1 VIYFAQYSEKYRVR
15 AAQAPG
21 RFVKVPLTKEIK
33 TSTMEKFKINESDTG
48 SSEIQVA
55 LLTRRIE
62 QLVEH
67 LKAHKHDH
75 HSRRGLLML
84 IGQRRR
90 HLAYLSRKD
99 SRKYQTLIAELGL
112 RK

>member
-1 VIYFAQYSEKYRVR
+1 
-15 AAQAPG
+15 
-21 RFVKVPLTKEIK
+21 VPLAEDEK
-33 TSTMEKFKINESDTG
+33 TATIEKFRANETDTG
-48 SSEIQVA
+48 SSEVQVA

-62 QLVEH
+62 QLGEH
-67 LKAHKHDH
+67 LKNHKHDH

-99 SRKYQTLIAELGL
+99 NSKYQALIAALGL

>member
-1 VIYFAQYSEKYRVR
+1 MPLAKEDKTTIIEKYR
-15 AAQAPG
+15 
-21 RFVKVPLTKEIK
+21 
-33 TSTMEKFKINESDTG
+33 INETDTG
-48 SSEIQVA
+48 SSAVQVA
-55 LLTRRIE
+55 VLTRRIE

-99 SRKYQTLIAELGL
+99 SHKYQELITELGL

>member
-1 VIYFAQYSEKYRVR
+1 MPLAKEDR
-15 AAQAPG
+15 AAI
-21 RFVKVPLTKEIK
+21 L
-33 TSTMEKFKINESDTG
+33 EKFRINEKDTG
-48 SSEIQVA
+48 SSEVQVA
-55 LLTRRIE
+55 LLTKRIE

-67 LKAHKHDH
+67 LKKNKHDH

-90 HLAYLSRKD
+90 HLAYVNHQD
-99 SRKYQTLIAELGL
+99 SRKYQSLIAALGL

>member
-1 VIYFAQYSEKYRVR
+1 MPLGTDDK
-15 AAQAPG
+15 AA
-21 RFVKVPLTKEIK
+21 II
-33 TSTMEKFKINESDTG
+33 EKFRASDKDTG
-48 SSEIQVA
+48 SSEVQVA

-67 LKAHKHDH
+67 LKSHKHDH

-90 HLAYLSRKD
+90 HLAYINRQD
-99 SRKYQTLIAELGL
+99 SRKYQALIAELGL

>member
-1 VIYFAQYSEKYRVR
+1 MPLGTEDK
-15 AAQAPG
+15 AA
-21 RFVKVPLTKEIK
+21 II
-33 TSTMEKFKINESDTG
+33 EKFKTSDTDTG
-48 SSEIQVA
+48 SSEVQVA

-67 LKAHKHDH
+67 LKSHKHDH

-90 HLAYLSRKD
+90 HLAYINRQN

>member
-1 VIYFAQYSEKYRVR
+1 M
-15 AAQAPG
+15 
-21 RFVKVPLTKEIK
+21 PLPKEIK
-33 TSTMEKFKINESDTG
+33 VAALEKFKTHESDTG
-48 SSEIQVA
+48 SSEVQVA

-90 HLAYLSRKD
+90 HLAYVSKKD
-99 SRKYQTLIAELGL
+99 SNKYQALIAELGL

>member
-1 VIYFAQYSEKYRVR
+1 M
-15 AAQAPG
+15 
-21 RFVKVPLTKEIK
+21 PLAKEDK
-33 TSTMEKFKINESDTG
+33 TTIIEKFRVNATDTG
-48 SSEIQVA
+48 SSEVQVA
-55 LLTRRIE
+55 VLTRRIE

-75 HSRRGLLML
+75 HSRRGLLMM

-90 HLAYLSRKD
+90 HLAYLSHKD
-99 SRKYQTLIAELGL
+99 SHKYQELIAALGL

>member
-1 VIYFAQYSEKYRVR
+1 
-15 AAQAPG
+15 
-21 RFVKVPLTKEIK
+21 VPLGKDDK
-33 TSTMEKFKINESDTG
+33 TAIIEKFRATDKDTG
-48 SSEIQVA
+48 SSEVQVA

-67 LKAHKHDH
+67 LKSHKHDH

-90 HLAYLSRKD
+90 HLAYINRQD
-99 SRKYQTLIAELGL
+99 SRKYQALIAELGL

>member
-1 VIYFAQYSEKYRVR
+1 M
-15 AAQAPG
+15 
-21 RFVKVPLTKEIK
+21 PLGKDDK
-33 TSTMEKFKINESDTG
+33 TAIVEKFRTSDKDTG
-48 SSEIQVA
+48 SSEVQVA

-67 LKAHKHDH
+67 LKVNKHDH

-90 HLAYLSRKD
+90 HLAYINRQD
-99 SRKYQTLIAELGL
+99 SRKYQALIAELGL

>member
-1 VIYFAQYSEKYRVR
+1 MPLGTEAKTAVI
-15 AAQAPG
+15 
-21 RFVKVPLTKEIK
+21 
-33 TSTMEKFKINESDTG
+33 EKFRTGEKDTG
-48 SSEIQVA
+48 SSEVQVA

-67 LKAHKHDH
+67 LKTHKHDH

-90 HLAYLSRKD
+90 HLAYINRQD
-99 SRKYQTLIAELGL
+99 SRKYQALIAELGL

>member
-1 VIYFAQYSEKYRVR
+1 M
-15 AAQAPG
+15 
-21 RFVKVPLTKEIK
+21 PLGKEDKNAIV
-33 TSTMEKFKINESDTG
+33 EKFRAHETDTG
-48 SSEIQVA
+48 SSEVQIA

-62 QLVEH
+62 QLVAH
-67 LKAHKHDH
+67 LKTNKHDH

-99 SRKYQTLIAELGL
+99 NSKYQALIAELGL

>member
-1 VIYFAQYSEKYRVR
+1 M
-15 AAQAPG
+15 
-21 RFVKVPLTKEIK
+21 PLGTEDKASII
-33 TSTMEKFKINESDTG
+33 EKFRTSDKDTG
-48 SSEIQVA
+48 SSEVQVA

-90 HLAYLSRKD
+90 HLAYISRQD
-99 SRKYQTLIAELGL
+99 SRKYQALIAELGL

>member
-1 VIYFAQYSEKYRVR
+1 M
-15 AAQAPG
+15 
-21 RFVKVPLTKEIK
+21 PLSKEDK
-33 TSTMEKFKINESDTG
+33 TSIIEKFRINESDTG
-48 SSEIQVA
+48 SSAVQVA
-55 LLTRRIE
+55 VLTRRIE

-90 HLAYLSRKD
+90 HLAYLSRSD
-99 SRKYQTLIAELGL
+99 SSKYQELIAQLGL

>member
-1 VIYFAQYSEKYRVR
+1 M
-15 AAQAPG
+15 
-21 RFVKVPLTKEIK
+21 PLSKEDK
-33 TSTMEKFKINESDTG
+33 TTIIEKFRVNATDTG
-48 SSEIQVA
+48 SSEVQVA
-55 LLTRRIE
+55 VLTRRIE
-62 QLVEH
+62 ELVEH

-90 HLAYLSRKD
+90 HLAYLSHKD
-99 SRKYQTLIAELGL
+99 SHKYQELIAELGL

>member
-1 VIYFAQYSEKYRVR
+1 MPLAKEDKTPILEKYR
-15 AAQAPG
+15 
-21 RFVKVPLTKEIK
+21 TH
-33 TSTMEKFKINESDTG
+33 ESDTG
-48 SSEIQVA
+48 SSEVQVA
-55 LLTRRIE
+55 LLSKRIE

-67 LKAHKHDH
+67 LKSHKHDH

-90 HLAYLSRKD
+90 HLSYLSRKD
-99 SRKYQTLIAELGL
+99 NPKYQALIAQLGL

>member
-1 VIYFAQYSEKYRVR
+1 MEQGCPG
-15 AAQAPG
+15 AP
-21 RFVKVPLTKEIK
+21 RRLIKVPLGKEEK
-33 TSTMEKFKINESDTG
+33 TVIIEKFRANDKDTG
-48 SSEIQVA
+48 SSDVQVA
-55 LLTRRIE
+55 LLTRRIG

-67 LKAHKHDH
+67 LKSHKHDH

-90 HLAYLSRKD
+90 HLAYINRQD
-99 SRKYQTLIAELGL
+99 SHKYQALIAELGL

>member
-1 VIYFAQYSEKYRVR
+1 M
-15 AAQAPG
+15 
-21 RFVKVPLTKEIK
+21 PLTKETK
-33 TSTMEKFKINESDTG
+33 QTTLEKFRTHEGDTG
-48 SSEIQVA
+48 SSEVQVA

-67 LKAHKHDH
+67 LKTHKHDH

-90 HLAYLSRKD
+90 HLAYLSHKD
-99 SRKYQTLIAELGL
+99 NRKYQTLIAELGL